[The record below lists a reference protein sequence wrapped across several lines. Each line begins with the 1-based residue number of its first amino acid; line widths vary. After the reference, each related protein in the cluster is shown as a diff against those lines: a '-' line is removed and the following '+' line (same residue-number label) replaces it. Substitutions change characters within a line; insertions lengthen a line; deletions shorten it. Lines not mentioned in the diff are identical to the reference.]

1 MPATPAIPASSK
13 PRFPRPPPLPISGLR
28 KPLPTP
34 PPPSPSRTTPPPRAR
49 VRWSPPRRLLR
60 QRRPQTRPRPQLRC
74 TARPRNTALMDRPRL
89 RHRASR
95 AARPATM
102 PSPRSNSR
110 SASLHSKPH
119 RASRA
124 TATPTTPI
132 TRSRRATAIRSI
144 RPRSRSRTTATRL
157 PASPVRM
164 ARMAS
169 SPSRAVCSVSALP
182 VPVRRTVKVRPSRD
196 SPVSPVSPAPP
207 SRACPRRRATSSSPW
222 SPPFWLRPSAWASAT
237 VPSPAA

>member
-1 MPATPAIPASSK
+1 
-13 PRFPRPPPLPISGLR
+13 
-28 KPLPTP
+28 
-34 PPPSPSRTTPPPRAR
+34 
-49 VRWSPPRRLLR
+49 
-60 QRRPQTRPRPQLRC
+60 
-74 TARPRNTALMDRPRL
+74 MDRPRL

-164 ARMAS
+164 VRMARMAS

-196 SPVSPVSPAPP
+196 SPVSPAPP

-237 VPSPAA
+237 APSPAA

>member
-13 PRFPRPPPLPISGLR
+13 PRFPRPPSLPISSLR
-28 KPLPTP
+28 K

-49 VRWSPPRRLLR
+49 ARWSPPRRLLR

-74 TARPRNTALMDRPRL
+74 TARPRNTALMGRPRL

-95 AARPATM
+95 AARPAAM

-110 SASLHSKPH
+110 SVSLHSKPH

-124 TATPTTPI
+124 TAIPTTPI

-164 ARMAS
+164 AGMAS

-182 VPVRRTVKVRPSRD
+182 VPVRRTVKARPSRD
-196 SPVSPVSPAPP
+196 SPVSPAPP

-222 SPPFWLRPSAWASAT
+222 SPPFWLRPSAWASVTA
-237 VPSPAA
+237 PSPAA

>member
-1 MPATPAIPASSK
+1 MADEFNPQGVDQTPRNSTADTGNAEPKNPFVGGDSVDAGNASDSSEQQAPVSSAALAADQQPTQAATDTAATEPIPDYASAKGESTVVSSSPASPAAPAAGQTSA
-13 PRFPRPPPLPISGLR
+13 
-28 KPLPTP
+28 
-34 PPPSPSRTTPPPRAR
+34 TTP
-49 VRWSPPRRLLR
+49 LY
-60 QRRPQTRPRPQLRC
+60 
-74 TARPRNTALMDRPRL
+74 
-89 RHRASR
+89 
-95 AARPATM
+95 RPA
-102 PSPRSNSR
+102 P
-110 SASLHSKPH
+110 HSKPY

-124 TATPTTPI
+124 TAIPTTPI

-196 SPVSPVSPAPP
+196 SPVSPAPP

-222 SPPFWLRPSAWASAT
+222 SPPFWLRPSAWASVTA
-237 VPSPAA
+237 PSPAA

>member
-13 PRFPRPPPLPISGLR
+13 PRFPRPPSLPISSLR
-28 KPLPTP
+28 KPL
-34 PPPSPSRTTPPPRAR
+34 PSPSRTTPPPRAR
-49 VRWSPPRRLLR
+49 ARWSPPRRLLR
-60 QRRPQTRPRPQLRC
+60 QRRPQARPRPQLRC
-74 TARPRNTALMDRPRL
+74 IVRPRNMALMVRPRL

-95 AARPATM
+95 AARPAAM

-110 SASLHSKPH
+110 SVSLHSKPH

-124 TATPTTPI
+124 TAIPTTPI

-196 SPVSPVSPAPP
+196 SPVSPAPP

-222 SPPFWLRPSAWASAT
+222 SPPFWLRPSAWASVT

>member
-13 PRFPRPPPLPISGLR
+13 PRFPRPPSLPISSLR
-28 KPLPTP
+28 K

-49 VRWSPPRRLLR
+49 ARWSPPRRLLR

-95 AARPATM
+95 AARPAAM

-110 SASLHSKPH
+110 SVSLHSKPH

-124 TATPTTPI
+124 TAIPTTPI

-164 ARMAS
+164 AGMAS

-196 SPVSPVSPAPP
+196 SPVSPAPP

-222 SPPFWLRPSAWASAT
+222 SPPFWLRPSAWASVTA
-237 VPSPAA
+237 PSPAA

>member
-1 MPATPAIPASSK
+1 MTAPEEELLVRWVQQGIFQARFSIHSASNDNTVTEPWMFKDSTDLIRSAI
-13 PRFPRPPPLPISGLR
+13 LLR
-28 KPLPTP
+28 YRIPTL

-49 VRWSPPRRLLR
+49 ARWSPPRRLLR
-60 QRRPQTRPRPQLRC
+60 QHRPQARPRPQLRC
-74 TARPRNTALMDRPRL
+74 IVRPRNMALMVRPRL

-95 AARPATM
+95 AARPAAM

-110 SASLHSKPH
+110 SVSLHSKPY

-124 TATPTTPI
+124 TAIPTTPI

-164 ARMAS
+164 ARM
-169 SPSRAVCSVSALP
+169 L
-182 VPVRRTVKVRPSRD
+182 VR
-196 SPVSPVSPAPP
+196 
-207 SRACPRRRATSSSPW
+207 
-222 SPPFWLRPSAWASAT
+222 
-237 VPSPAA
+237 

>member
-13 PRFPRPPPLPISGLR
+13 PRFPRPPSLPISSLR
-28 KPLPTP
+28 K

-49 VRWSPPRRLLR
+49 ARWSPPRRLLR

-74 TARPRNTALMDRPRL
+74 IVRPRNMALMVRPRL

-95 AARPATM
+95 AARPAAM

-110 SASLHSKPH
+110 SVSLHSKPH

-124 TATPTTPI
+124 TAIPTTPI

-164 ARMAS
+164 AGMAS

-182 VPVRRTVKVRPSRD
+182 VPVRRTVKARPSRD
-196 SPVSPVSPAPP
+196 SPVSPAPP

-222 SPPFWLRPSAWASAT
+222 SPPFWLRPSAWASVTA
-237 VPSPAA
+237 PSPAA

>member
-13 PRFPRPPPLPISGLR
+13 PRFPRPPSLPISSLR
-28 KPLPTP
+28 K

-49 VRWSPPRRLLR
+49 ARWSPPRRLLR

-74 TARPRNTALMDRPRL
+74 TARPRNTALMGRPRL

-95 AARPATM
+95 AARPAAM

-110 SASLHSKPH
+110 SVSLHSKPH

-124 TATPTTPI
+124 TAIPTTPI

-164 ARMAS
+164 AGMAS

-196 SPVSPVSPAPP
+196 SPVSPAPP

>member
-1 MPATPAIPASSK
+1 M
-13 PRFPRPPPLPISGLR
+13 
-28 KPLPTP
+28 
-34 PPPSPSRTTPPPRAR
+34 
-49 VRWSPPRRLLR
+49 
-60 QRRPQTRPRPQLRC
+60 
-74 TARPRNTALMDRPRL
+74 ALMVRPRL

-95 AARPATM
+95 AARPAAM

-110 SASLHSKPH
+110 SVSLHSKPH

-124 TATPTTPI
+124 TAIPTTPI

-164 ARMAS
+164 AGMAS

-182 VPVRRTVKVRPSRD
+182 VPVRRTVKARPSRD
-196 SPVSPVSPAPP
+196 SPVSPAPP

-222 SPPFWLRPSAWASAT
+222 SPPFWLRPSAWASVTA
-237 VPSPAA
+237 PSPAA